1 MEQPTPKERAMLHLR
16 EHWNTHQDSLANIVF
31 DIEQIAVVML
41 MEFGACEF
49 VPKVKLEISEIMGP
63 NIRPRRMKVSA
74 MRLDSLRKDP
84 RIHVVTD
91 CGEFDFC
98 DLHLE
103 DREFLTGKMWEAL
116 Q

>member
-1 MEQPTPKERAMLHLR
+1 MLHLR
-16 EHWNTHQDSLANIVF
+16 EHWKTHQDLLTDIVF
-31 DIEQIAVVML
+31 DIEQLAVGML
-41 MEFGACEF
+41 MEFKDCEF
-49 VPKVKLEISEIMGP
+49 LPEVRLEVCQIMGA
-63 NIRPRRMKVSA
+63 NTRPRRMKVSA
-74 MRLDSLRKDP
+74 MRLDSIRKDP